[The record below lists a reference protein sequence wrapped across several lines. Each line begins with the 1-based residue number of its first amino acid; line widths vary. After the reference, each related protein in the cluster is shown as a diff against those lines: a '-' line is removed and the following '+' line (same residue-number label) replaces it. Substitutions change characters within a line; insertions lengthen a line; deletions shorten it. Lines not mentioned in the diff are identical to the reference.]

1 MIEKRI
7 NELINKYNRLI
18 NIYNSDIEGYKKMLM
33 KDLVND
39 VHYSIEGIASAI
51 QITDSDI
58 KMFQKFVKEL
68 EYVMTGE
75 RK

>member
-18 NIYNSDIEGYKKMLM
+18 NIYNTDVEGYKKLLM

-51 QITDSDI
+51 QITDSNI

-68 EYVMTGE
+68 EYAMTGE

>member
-18 NIYNSDIEGYKKMLM
+18 NIYNSDIEGNKKMLM

-51 QITDSDI
+51 QITDSDM